1 MGHPGQLALDGDAA
15 LPRVHLDEGLAQL
28 EVPARVETDKLTA
41 MYGKTTALRT
51 ILGLVRADA
60 GDVRFEDRSIAGAPA
75 VENVRAGLTL
85 IPQERFTFP
94 DLTVAENLAL
104 GGHNVRD
111 AELRDRTLA
120 EIHERFPILKARS
133 AQRAG
138 TLSGGQQRVL
148 SMAMAMMAHPRLVL
162 VDEPS
167 LGLSPLAVEEVCG
180 IIAGL
185 AKRGMGV
192 LLVDQNVKRTLELS
206 HRVYVMKSGRIVLED
221 TGESLLRRGAWWDLF

>member
-1 MGHPGQLALDGDAA
+1 MLLQVKNVSSGYFKKPVLRDVSLTVGQGEVVGLIGHNGA
-15 LPRVHLDEGLAQL
+15 
-28 EVPARVETDKLTA
+28 
-41 MYGKTTALRT
+41 GKTTALRT
-51 ILGLVRADA
+51 ILGLLRADA
-60 GDVRFEDRSIAGAPA
+60 GDVLLDDRSIAAAPA
-75 VENVRAGLTL
+75 VRNVREGLHL

-104 GGHNVRD
+104 GGHQVRD
-111 AELRDRTLA
+111 AALRDRTLA
-120 EIHERFPILKARS
+120 EIHELFPILKARS

-180 IIAGL
+180 IIARM
-185 AKRGMGV
+185 AKSGMGV
-192 LLVDQNVKRTLELS
+192 LLVDQNVKQTLKLS

-221 TGESLLRRGAWWDLF
+221 TGESLLRRGLWWDLF